1 LSCLSESYL
10 KAWEKYKTAKTRKY
24 NKQTRFSLDFEV
36 CCQSKIIQYRPCAA
50 VCFNEYDLPSIE
62 AYHSLH
68 KVTSFC
74 TVSSHKGVQHLS
86 ERNVE
91 LFSMRHPAAKSYR
104 GVQHF
109 FERNIELFSKRLT
122 AVQSSVEEV
131 KKFMEG
137 GQHYDK
143 MKSFK

>member
-1 LSCLSESYL
+1 MLS
-10 KAWEKYKTAKTRKY
+10 
-24 NKQTRFSLDFEV
+24 KQTLQ
-36 CCQSKIIQYRPCAA
+36 CRPCAA
-50 VCFNEYDLPSIE
+50 VSFKEYDIPCMKPQ
-62 AYHSLH
+62 HSLH

-131 KKFMEG
+131 KNLYGRRAALRQNEFL
-137 GQHYDK
+137 
-143 MKSFK
+143 